1 MLDRR
6 EQMERAGRVEKVDPT
21 QKSSVSFEKNET
33 PSNNSKNWKK
43 KTQDKNPKSRA
54 TDCRKKSME
63 NSQWNISLFLPT
75 PTWSPWS
82 NYHDLNLNQWFDQVT
97 QDKNP
102 KSRATD
108 CRKKS
113 MENSQWNISLF
124 LPTPTW
130 SPWSN
135 YHDLNLNQWFDQVD
149 LHHLCTQKKASKSE
163 KWAKPTKVTMV
174 YPYCSDEDSV
184 GKNLAKTPLGKHQT
198 RDMHVRVIT
207 SYHQSLQ
214 NSKKANY
221 FKRGQ

>member
-43 KTQDKNPKSRA
+43 K
-54 TDCRKKSME
+54 
-63 NSQWNISLFLPT
+63 
-75 PTWSPWS
+75 
-82 NYHDLNLNQWFDQVT
+82 T